1 MEHAVERLGAI
12 KVHDMLK
19 GLKWLDISKGGLV
32 AFSGNIWEVNI
43 LGFTNHKDSVA
54 TT

>member
-1 MEHAVERLGAI
+1 MERLGAI

-19 GLKWLDISKGGLV
+19 DMKWLDIFKGGLV
-32 AFSGNIWEVNI
+32 AFSGNNWEVNI
-43 LGFTNHKDSVA
+43 LGFTHHKDSVA

>member
-1 MEHAVERLGAI
+1 MERLGAV
-12 KVHDMLK
+12 KVHDMRK

-32 AFSGNIWEVNI
+32 AFSGCSWEVNI
-43 LGFTNHKDSVA
+43 LRFTNHKDSVA